1 MIVFILIF
9 LLVLSPLF
17 AGGSLAGSEKP
28 VDHHMAGTVTGSNKP
43 GEFYAGDPETGTFRS
58 DERNY
63 IMYAI
68 DNSSW
73 TAISGTT
80 NVNSF
85 ECLSP
90 EIRSN
95 GIILTDFG
103 SGDGR
108 INFSDASLVMDV
120 NSFDCKNPLVTRDMS
135 RALGGGR
142 ARIYIT
148 LLDAELVEGNLSSS
162 AGNFIANA
170 VISLNDRSNIVEL
183 AIDWHRSEKM
193 EYHFEGVAELSMAD
207 FDIIPPSP
215 ALGMIRVDNKITVRF
230 SYIIQPGIISSLD

>member
-1 MIVFILIF
+1 MFTFCLIF
-9 LLVLSPLF
+9 LLIFSPLF
-17 AGGSLAGSEKP
+17 AGGSVVGSDRSVDFYTAETLAGSDRP
-28 VDHHMAGTVTGSNKP
+28 VELYT
-43 GEFYAGDPETGTFRS
+43 GDPESGTFMS
-58 DERNY
+58 GERTY

-95 GIILTDFG
+95 GIVLTDFG
-103 SGDGR
+103 SDNGR

-120 NSFDCKNPLVTRDMS
+120 NSFDCRNPLVTRDMS
-135 RALGGGR
+135 RALGGDR

-170 VISLNDRSNIVEL
+170 VISLNDRSNMVEL

-193 EYHFEGVAELSMAD
+193 EYHFEGVTELSMAD
-207 FDIIPPSP
+207 FDITPPSP
-215 ALGMIRVDNKITVRF
+215 ALGMIRVDDKITVRF
-230 SYIIQPGIISSLD
+230 SYIIQPGIISSLN

>member
-1 MIVFILIF
+1 MIALCLIF
-9 LLVLSPLF
+9 LLVFSPLY
-17 AGGSLAGSEKP
+17 AADSVGGSDRP
-28 VDHHMAGTVTGSNKP
+28 VDLFAAETIIGSDGP
-43 GEFYAGDPETGTFRS
+43 VDLYGADPETGTIRAG
-58 DERNY
+58 ERNY

-95 GIILTDFG
+95 GIVMTDFG
-103 SGDGR
+103 SGNGR

-120 NSFDCKNPLVTRDMS
+120 NSFDCRNPLVTRDMS
-135 RALGGGR
+135 RALGGNR

-170 VISLNDRSNIVEL
+170 VISLNDRSNMVEL
-183 AIDWHRSEKM
+183 AIEWHRSEKM
-193 EYHFEGVAELSMAD
+193 EYHFEGVAELSMTD
-207 FDIIPPSP
+207 FDITPPSP
-215 ALGMIRVDNKITVRF
+215 ALGMIRVDDKITVRF
-230 SYIIQPGIISSLD
+230 SYIIQPGIISSLN